1 MILKIKK
8 SYLWFI
14 ILKILIVPIFD
25 FIWKNIINIH
35 GRLLNFLWFYK
46 KKNFFYNL
54 NQAKPIYKL
63 ENIQELKNLA
73 SKILSACDKNFLKK
87 VEEEIKTPTY
97 GHINESNNGENKYFA
112 QLFDQLDEDTKNEI
126 IKFASSDLMI
136 STASNYLK
144 VFPILSKVALTYHIP
159 RNYEKQRGAMM
170 FHKDEFGYKS
180 MDIFIAINDIDSE
193 TGPFKTVTTKFDSLG
208 PFARIYDEDKSMIRG
223 NRGKIKNEVI
233 NKKKINEIS
242 IEGKSGTAILVDSFK
257 CYHSGGHCKS
267 KPRILLRILYGTIDN
282 LSLPPIDIMN
292 KTTGSFLNTNM
303 NYKEDKFKRF
313 FFNKRSFFFTNKKL
327 GKFLYQF
334 IRIFCFKF

>member
-8 SYLWFI
+8 SYFWFI
-14 ILKILIVPIFD
+14 ILKFLIVPIFD

-73 SKILSACDKNFLKK
+73 TKILSVCDKNFLKK

-97 GHINESNNGENKYFA
+97 GHINESNNGEDKYFA
-112 QLFDQLDEDTKNEI
+112 QLFDRLDEDTKNEI

-193 TGPFKTVTTKFDSLG
+193 TGPFKTVTTKFDFLG
-208 PFARIYDEDKSMIRG
+208 PFARIHDEDKSMIRG

-242 IEGKSGTAILVDSFK
+242 IEGKSGTAILIDSFK
-257 CYHSGGHCKS
+257 CYHAGGHCKS

-282 LSLPPIDIMN
+282 QSLPSIDIMN
-292 KTTGSFLNTNM
+292 KTTSSYLNINM
-303 NYKEDKFKRF
+303 DYREDKFKKF
-313 FFNKRSFFFTNKKL
+313 FFDKRSIFFNNKKL
-327 GKFLYQF
+327 SKFLYQF
-334 IRIFCFKF
+334 IRIFCLKF

>member
-8 SYLWFI
+8 SYFWFI
-14 ILKILIVPIFD
+14 ILKFLIVPIFD

-73 SKILSACDKNFLKK
+73 TKILSVCDKNFLKK

-97 GHINESNNGENKYFA
+97 GWINESNDGEDKYFA
-112 QLFDQLDEDTKNEI
+112 QLFDRLDEDTKNEI

-193 TGPFKTVTTKFDSLG
+193 TGPFKTVTTKFDFLG

-242 IEGKSGTAILVDSFK
+242 IEGKSGTAILIDSFK
-257 CYHSGGHCKS
+257 CYHAGGHCKS
-267 KPRILLRILYGTIDN
+267 KPRILLRILYGTVDN
-282 LSLPPIDIMN
+282 LSLPSIDIMN
-292 KTTGSFLNTNM
+292 KTTSSYLNINM
-303 NYKEDKFKRF
+303 NYRKDKFKKF
-313 FFNKRSFFFTNKKL
+313 FFDKRSIFFNNKKL
-327 GKFLYQF
+327 SKFLYQF
-334 IRIFCFKF
+334 IRIFCLKF